1 MMEVVSYGNQIRCGK
16 YELHSKFCSAANFV
30 SKSDFV
36 FLVNENVGAGPI
48 NIVLH
53 GIEMDPLRTLV
64 VENDCLFLNNE
75 KFSFTDSATYNPW
88 FEFSNFDID
97 KFQLNLL
104 SFESALIEYSPP
116 KSLVFLL
123 DDQRKDRFKSIF
135 EIEFIR
141 RLEDGIKIFLS
152 DDILSGIR
160 MLKGLGPGLTPSGD
174 DFNSGVLIALN
185 LLQKIT
191 NIEYS
196 RTINQI
202 FQTAIGENQFTNVFL
217 KCAARG
223 LLFEKFKKLVQ
234 SLVYF
239 DEGEIIESTKR
250 VLTSGETSG
259 ADQAVGFL
267 FGLKRF

>member
-1 MMEVVSYGNQIRCGK
+1 MLVIASHGNQIRCGK
-16 YELHSKFCSAANFV
+16 YELHSKFRSAVNFV

-36 FLVNENVGAGPI
+36 FLVNENIGAGPI

-53 GIEMDPLRTLV
+53 GIEMDSLRTLV

-75 KFSFTDSATYNPW
+75 KFFFTDSATYNPW
-88 FEFSNFDID
+88 FELSDFDID

-104 SFESALIEYSPP
+104 FFESALIEYSSP
-116 KSLVFLL
+116 KSLAFLL
-123 DDQRKDRFKSIF
+123 SERRKGEFASQF
-135 EIEFIR
+135 EIECINRF
-141 RLEDGIKIFLS
+141 EDGIRKFLS
-152 DDILSGIR
+152 NDYLSGIKI
-160 MLKGLGPGLTPSGD
+160 LKGLGQGLTPSGD
-174 DFNSGVLIALN
+174 DFNSGVLIAMN

-223 LLFEKFKKLVQ
+223 LLFEKIKKLVQ